1 MELCNQDKLRQ
12 HCTVIAE
19 NKSSQLYQIVSYL
32 YFYFSIHL
40 NNCMILGYSIFIVIG
55 NLMECE
61 ADQLLNLVPA
71 VQPVRPQ
78 LIADATGSKVR
89 ASGQA
94 AGGAAG
100 GTAGGSQVD
109 EEQLKK
115 ALKESKELNEHGD
128 TSLQRALQMSMEGL
142 FVVHSMFYITK
153 FFFVFIH
160 FQC

>member
-1 MELCNQDKLRQ
+1 
-12 HCTVIAE
+12 
-19 NKSSQLYQIVSYL
+19 
-32 YFYFSIHL
+32 
-40 NNCMILGYSIFIVIG
+40 MILGYSIFIVIG

-89 ASGQA
+89 AS

-142 FVVHSMFYITK
+142 FVVHYITK

-160 FQC
+160 FGVDIVIELYGLAKAKKSVSFLKNYQSISFYF